1 MRHSL
6 KTAMIEATRLT
17 RAGRLTEA
25 MAAIRRTLTGGAA
38 APSESEPRAERRAS
52 SHRRHHRHGGA
63 IARSRRRM
71 DIAAGP

>member
-25 MAAIRRTLTGGAA
+25 MAAIRRTLTGGAV
-38 APSESEPRAERRAS
+38 APPESKPRAEPQAT
-52 SHRRHHRHGGA
+52 
-63 IARSRRRM
+63 
-71 DIAAGP
+71 AGIIDMVAP